1 MADITSE
8 LPGEVAPARSLTHI
22 GAPEA
27 TGRTG
32 AATGTALTRKYAF
45 AAAMVVLAVI
55 WLLPALWVLV
65 TSLKQAQDI
74 VRVPPVWIPW
84 PITFDHYGEALFSV
98 RTASVGRAFLN
109 SGIIGVLTVVLVL
122 FASALAA
129 YPLARMRF
137 PGRDLIFA
145 LLVGSMMVPSII
157 AIVPLY
163 VLVQQLGWL
172 STYQALILPD
182 SAATFAFGV
191 FLLRQFFRGLPI
203 ELEEAARIDG
213 ANTWQIFSRVLLPL
227 TKPALAALAIFAF
240 RSSWNDFT
248 WPLIAINKPDMLTLP
263 LALTLLR
270 SAYSNES
277 YGAITAG
284 AVLSAVPLLVVFIF
298 ANRHIVEGVQFSGMK
313 N

>member
-1 MADITSE
+1 MADITAE
-8 LPGEVAPARSLTHI
+8 IAPADSLTHI
-22 GAPEA
+22 GAREQARPTVSRGIA
-27 TGRTG
+27 
-32 AATGTALTRKYAF
+32 RKYVLSAV
-45 AAAMVVLAVI
+45 MVVLAVI

-65 TSLKQAQDI
+65 TSLKQSQDI
-74 VRVPPVWIPW
+74 VKVPPVWIPW
-84 PITFDHYGEALFSV
+84 PMTIAHYGEALFSV

-109 SGIIGVLTVVLVL
+109 STLVSVVTVVAVM
-122 FASALAA
+122 AISALAA

-137 PGRDLIFA
+137 KGRDTIFA

-163 VLVQQLGWL
+163 VLMQQLGWL
-172 STYQALILPD
+172 STYQALVLPD
-182 SAATFAFGV
+182 AAATIAFGV
-191 FLLRQFFRGLPI
+191 FLLRQFFRGLPL

-284 AVLSAVPLLVVFIF
+284 AVLSALPLLIVFIL
-298 ANRHIVEGVQFSGMK
+298 ANRHIIEGVQFSGMK

>member
-8 LPGEVAPARSLTHI
+8 LPGEVAPSRSLTHI
-22 GAPEA
+22 GAAEA
-27 TGRTG
+27 TARTS
-32 AATGTALTRKYAF
+32 AATGAALTRKYAL
-45 AAAMVVLAVI
+45 AAALVVLAVI

-65 TSLKQAQDI
+65 TSLKQSQDI
-74 VRVPPVWIPW
+74 VKVPPVWIPW
-84 PITFDHYGEALFSV
+84 PITFAHYGEALFSV

-109 SGIIGVLTVVLVL
+109 STLV
-122 FASALAA
+122 A
-129 YPLARMRF
+129 
-137 PGRDLIFA
+137 
-145 LLVGSMMVPSII
+145 SMMVPSII

-163 VLVQQLGWL
+163 VLMQQLGWL
-172 STYQALILPD
+172 STYQALVLPD
-182 SAATFAFGV
+182 AAATLAFGV
-191 FLLRQFFRGLPI
+191 SSLRQFFRGLPL

-284 AVLSAVPLLVVFIF
+284 AVLSAVPLLIVFIF
-298 ANRHIVEGVQFSGMK
+298 ANRHIVED
-313 N
+313 

>member
-8 LPGEVAPARSLTHI
+8 LPGEVAPSRSLTHI

-32 AATGTALTRKYAF
+32 AATGAALTRKYAL
-45 AAAMVVLAVI
+45 AALMVVLAVI

-74 VRVPPVWIPW
+74 VKVPPVWIPW
-84 PITFDHYGEALFSV
+84 PITIDHYGEALFSV

-109 SGIIGVLTVVLVL
+109 SG
-122 FASALAA
+122 
-129 YPLARMRF
+129 
-137 PGRDLIFA
+137 
-145 LLVGSMMVPSII
+145 II

-182 SAATFAFGV
+182 AAATFAFGV
-191 FLLRQFFRGLPI
+191 FLLRQFFRGLPV

-284 AVLSAVPLLVVFIF
+284 AVHSAVPLLIVFIF
-298 ANRHIVEGVQFSGMK
+298 ANRHIVED
-313 N
+313 

>member
-1 MADITSE
+1 MADTTRAKGLPAVSALQATSHTSAGY
-8 LPGEVAPARSLTHI
+8 LV
-22 GAPEA
+22 
-27 TGRTG
+27 
-32 AATGTALTRKYAF
+32 RKYALT
-45 AAAMVVLAVI
+45 AVMVLLAVV
-55 WLLPALWVLV
+55 WLLPAVWVLV
-65 TSLKQAQDI
+65 TSLKISQDI
-74 VRVPPVWIPW
+74 IKVPPVWIPW
-84 PITFDHYGEALFSV
+84 PITLSHYYEALFSV
-98 RTASVGRAFLN
+98 RTASVGRAFVN
-109 SGIIGVLTVVLVL
+109 SMVVGLGTVVIVL
-122 FASALAA
+122 FVSALAA

-137 PGRDLIFA
+137 PGRDVIFA

-157 AIVPLY
+157 GIVPLY

-172 STYQALILPD
+172 SSYQSLILPD
-182 SAATFAFGV
+182 SAATLAFGV
-191 FLLRQFFRGLPI
+191 FLLRQFFRGLPL

-213 ANTWQIFSRVLLPL
+213 ANSWQIFMRVLLPL

-284 AVLSAVPLLVVFIF
+284 AVMSAIPLLLVFIF

>member
-1 MADITSE
+1 MIDTETVDTEIT
-8 LPGEVAPARSLTHI
+8 PAQSLTHI
-22 GAPEA
+22 GRETTARSAASA
-27 TGRTG
+27 TG
-32 AATGTALTRKYAF
+32 ATLVRKYA
-45 AAAMVVLAVI
+45 LTAVM
-55 WLLPALWVLV
+55 LLVALIGLRG
-65 TSLKQAQDI
+65 LLRDA
-74 VRVPPVWIPW
+74 RVPVWVPW
-84 PITFDHYGEALFSV
+84 PITFAHYGEAVFSV

-109 SGIIGVLTVVLVL
+109 SSFVAVATVLLVMA
-122 FASALAA
+122 ASALAA
-129 YPLARMRF
+129 FPLARMRF
-137 PGRDLIFA
+137 PGRDVIFA
-145 LLVGSMMVPSII
+145 VLVGSMMVPSII

-163 VLVQQLGWL
+163 VLMQQLGWL
-172 STYQALILPD
+172 STYQALFLPD
-182 SAATFAFGV
+182 AAATFAFGV
-191 FLLRQFFRGLPI
+191 FLLRQFFRGLPL
-203 ELEEAARIDG
+203 ELEEAALIDG